1 MAVNWEELRKPVP
14 KEALQFRPG
23 TRNKER
29 TKAMVLAYI
38 DANYVADL
46 LDSVV
51 GPENWRLPEPVEV
64 TLNGIPAVK
73 RALVIRVD
81 GEWIEKWEYGYPNS
95 IRDGAVQDD
104 EPLKS
109 AASDA
114 LKRCAWMWGVGRELR
129 RSPHVW
135 WALDEWGRF
144 AETDRLAEE
153 YWRRATGQGPGH
165 EEPAAGADEPEL
177 TSPMGLC
184 PVHRIPFVHKV
195 GTRRD
200 GTTYDFWG
208 CPRKNPDG
216 SWFYARDASG
226 HWIDGF
232 HTGYV
237 IESLLEVV
245 AGGEAEFEPVLA
257 RGVRF
262 YLEEMFTSD
271 FLPRYTPD
279 SLFPIEVQNCAEAV
293 QALAKL
299 ARRGRCEGDT
309 TARRTYRSVIS

>member
-1 MAVNWEELRKPVP
+1 MAVNWEELRRPVP

-23 TRNKER
+23 TRNRER
-29 TKAMVLAYI
+29 TRAMVLAYI

-95 IRDGAVQDD
+95 IRDGAVQD
-104 EPLKS
+104 EAPLKS

-129 RSPHVW
+129 RSPHLW
-135 WALDEWGRF
+135 WDLDEWGRF
-144 AETDRLAEE
+144 TDAERLAEE
-153 YWRRATGQGPGH
+153 YWRRATGRGPSD
-165 EEPAAGADEPEL
+165 EEPVGDEPEL

-200 GTTYDFWG
+200 GSTYDFWG

-216 SWFYARDASG
+216 SWCRERPTVRPEEPRLIEMEEGGSGAGEEPTEDLDGGIEARLIGLGATTKAKQNSRYG
-226 HWIDGF
+226 RWAHQ
-232 HTGYV
+232 
-237 IESLLEVV
+237 
-245 AGGEAEFEPVLA
+245 AGVTPMTATWRDLTPGQKAEF
-257 RGVRF
+257 RDW
-262 YLEEMFTSD
+262 LEEQ
-271 FLPRYTPD
+271 P
-279 SLFPIEVQNCAEAV
+279 V
-293 QALAKL
+293 
-299 ARRGRCEGDT
+299 
-309 TARRTYRSVIS
+309 RSASS